1 MITKEE
7 FVMIHTLKSQGYSI
21 RAIAR
26 MTGLNRRTISKRLKG
41 KSLKGYK
48 KRDYISKLDAYKN
61 YIIKRITDALP
72 DKIPSSV
79 LYEEIVDMGYK
90 GKIRILQYF
99 IKEIYE
105 NLNPKKEEEIIRFET
120 KAGYQAQCDWTILRS
135 GKKPLYGFVMLLGYS
150 RYAFVYITDNMRQ
163 ETFQECHKKAFEYF
177 GGIPK
182 TILYDNLKSVVIKRD
197 KYGKNQHGFNDK
209 FLDFSKSYKFIPKL
223 CKPYRPVTKGKV
235 ERFNL
240 YLKNNFY
247 KPLKS
252 KLKGSGIE
260 IDNVI
265 LNNYLSPWLIKANNR
280 VHSTTNQKPS
290 VLLNQEKES
299 LISLSNIITIKIEK
313 NKEKM
318 NKKDIKNKNVINTIN
333 CDISLNHN
341 EIPNIDINYH
351 TTLSD
356 YETIL
361 LDNNKNN
368 TNKGDYYA

>member
-26 MTGLNRRTISKRLKG
+26 MTGLNRRTISKRLKE
-41 KSLKGYK
+41 KELQGYK
-48 KRDYISKLDAYKN
+48 SRNYISKLDNYKE
-61 YIIKRITDALP
+61 YIVKRITDALP

-79 LYEEIVDMGYK
+79 LYEEILDMGYT

-99 IKEIYE
+99 IKDIYE
-105 NLNPKKEEEIIRFET
+105 SLNPKKEEEIIRFET
-120 KAGYQAQCDWTILRS
+120 KVGYQAQCDWTILKS

-150 RYAFVYITDNMRQ
+150 RYAFVYITDNMKQ

-197 KYGKNQHGFNDK
+197 KYGKNQHGFNDT
-209 FLDFSKSYKFIPKL
+209 FLDFAKSYKFIPKL

-260 IDNVI
+260 VDSVV
-265 LNNYLSPWLIKANNR
+265 LNNYLSSWLIKANNR

-290 VLLNQEKES
+290 VLLNQEKEY
-299 LISLSNIITIKIEK
+299 LISLGDIIAIKMEK

-318 NKKDIKNKNVINTIN
+318 NKKELKNKNTIN
-333 CDISLNHN
+333 AINSNISLSHN
-341 EIPNIDINYH
+341 EIPNIDIIYH
-351 TTLSD
+351 NTISD
-356 YETIL
+356 YESIL
-361 LDNNKNN
+361 LTND
-368 TNKGDYYA
+368 TNKGNHYA